1 MTDQTTQPVQPKL
14 EFDVVAR
21 RLSAHGS
28 QAVCKRATIALDT
41 DMAGNPDAFNP
52 AELLLAALAACMIK
66 GIERVVPI
74 LKFDLRG
81 VEVQVHGIRRDVPP
95 CMESIRYR
103 IEVDTDEPEHR
114 LKLLHENVKK
124 YGTVFNTVAPG
135 TDLSGVMQRKKS
147 DPVVDALK

>member
-1 MTDQTTQPVQPKL
+1 MTDQTTHPSQPKL

-28 QAVCKRATIALDT
+28 QADCKRATVALDT
-41 DMAGNPDAFNP
+41 DMAGNQDAFNP

-66 GIERVVPI
+66 GIERVIPL

-81 VEVQVHGIRRDVPP
+81 VRVQVHGIRQDIPP
-95 CMESIRYR
+95 CMASIRYR
-103 IEVDTDEPEHR
+103 IEIDADEPEHR
-114 LKLLHENVKK
+114 LALLHENVKK

-135 TDLSGVMQRKKS
+135 TDLSGEMVRQQ
-147 DPVVDALK
+147 A